1 LLGSN
6 GCTSRTLA
14 AEQLPA
20 GTLYKRLTGDLMTE
34 DPEDV
39 GNVIGMVCANIAVI
53 ALGVSARKID

>member
-1 LLGSN
+1 
-6 GCTSRTLA
+6 
-14 AEQLPA
+14 
-20 GTLYKRLTGDLMTE
+20 MTE